1 MSNTVQE
8 DVKWRFVSPISIG
21 YFVGA
26 RISAVLKQSLN
37 LLSSLGAISVVLVT
51 TGTSIPVAVA
61 SAIGAA
67 LVLILVSSILSYL
80 CFRFCSSE
88 DSIAVK
94 SGVIRKSQVD
104 VKWDRVRAVNINRGP
119 LDRLFG
125 LSTVSLDT
133 AGTAEAEVVVPGLP
147 IALAQEF
154 RNRLNPIT
162 SDEVPEEQQVERE
175 LETVVYQVG
184 FKDLVRASFCARG
197 TIVMAG
203 VFLAF
208 LFGSFAQWM
217 QWQSEEWERDL
228 ESRIAANQSELSEL
242 SQDLSSGNQAPVT
255 EDYLATSPSNKLL
268 ETFSGFL
275 DEIVSNPFDNFV
287 LPLLF
292 GIALILLIFLLILF
306 VIFFIQGLIVME
318 KYHKLQ
324 LTFDGEALNSS
335 HGLITKRRVA
345 VEQRRIQ
352 TVTFL
357 MNLRERWSKCGT
369 LEFTQSESDDMHKL
383 RIPGVRF
390 DDSARLV
397 DIVHD
402 HTVGKP
408 PLNPKSKEISKVSN
422 IYFWQLFTLYVF
434 LPILVA
440 TVVFGFVAFNQFY
453 LLTLAA
459 ILLVGF
465 VLAYFQW
472 SKAGF
477 SIGENHIVIR
487 SGFIGYKMQLARL
500 EKVQSVQIIQN
511 LVQTLTGRSTFRL
524 EFSTASLDIPFV
536 AVDKAKKIRQFVL
549 DRIENQNI
557 HWI

>member
-1 MSNTVQE
+1 MSPV
-8 DVKWRFVSPISIG
+8 SIG

-26 RISAVLKQSLN
+26 RISGVLKQSLN
-37 LLSSLGAISVVLVT
+37 LLTSLGGISAVLVT
-51 TGTSIPVAVA
+51 TGISIPIAVA

-80 CFRFCSSE
+80 CFRYCSSE

-94 SGVIRKSQVD
+94 SGIIRKSQVD

-147 IALAQEF
+147 ITLAQEF
-154 RNRLNPIT
+154 RDRINQVP
-162 SDEVPEEQQVERE
+162 SDEILEERQIERE

-197 TIVMAG
+197 TIVMAA

-208 LFGSFAQWM
+208 TFGLFAQWL
-217 QWQSEEWERDL
+217 QWQSENWERDL
-228 ESRIAANQSELSEL
+228 ESRVAATQSDLTELG
-242 SQDLSSGNQAPVT
+242 QDLPSSDQVPVT
-255 EDYLATSPSNKLL
+255 GDDLANSPSNTFL

-275 DEIVSNPFDNFV
+275 NEIVSNPFDNFV
-287 LPLLF
+287 IPLFF
-292 GIALILLIFLLILF
+292 GMALILLIFLPILF
-306 VIFFIQGLIVME
+306 VIFFIHGLIVME

-335 HGLITKRRVA
+335 HGLITKRRVT

-352 TVTFL
+352 TVTLL

-369 LEFTQSESDDMHKL
+369 LEFTQSESDEMHKL
-383 RIPGVRF
+383 RIPGVRMA
-390 DDSARLV
+390 DSTRLV

-402 HTVGKP
+402 QTVGKT

-422 IYFWQLFTLYVF
+422 IYFWQLFTIYAC
-434 LPILVA
+434 LPMLGT
-440 TVVFGFVAFNQFY
+440 TVVFSFLAFNLYY
-453 LLTLAA
+453 LLTVVT
-459 ILLVGF
+459 ILLVGCI
-465 VLAYFQW
+465 LAYFQW
-472 SKAGF
+472 SKAGY
-477 SIGENHIVIR
+477 SLGENHIVIR
-487 SGFIGYKMQLARL
+487 SGVVGYKMQLARL

-511 LVQTLTGRSTFRL
+511 LIQTATGRSTFRL

-536 AVDKAKKIRQFVL
+536 AVDKAKELRRFVL
-549 DRIENQNI
+549 DRIEI
-557 HWI
+557 RHIRWI

>member
-1 MSNTVQE
+1 MSPV
-8 DVKWRFVSPISIG
+8 SIG

-26 RISAVLKQSLN
+26 RISGVLKQSLN
-37 LLSSLGAISVVLVT
+37 LLTSLGGISAVLVT
-51 TGTSIPVAVA
+51 TGISIPIAVA

-80 CFRFCSSE
+80 CFRYCSSE

-94 SGVIRKSQVD
+94 SGIIRKSQVD

-147 IALAQEF
+147 ITLAQEF
-154 RNRLNPIT
+154 RDRINQVP
-162 SDEVPEEQQVERE
+162 SDEILEEQQIERE

-197 TIVMAG
+197 TIVMAA

-208 LFGSFAQWM
+208 TFGLFTQWL
-217 QWQSEEWERDL
+217 QWQSENWERDL
-228 ESRIAANQSELSEL
+228 ESRVAATQSDLTELG
-242 SQDLSSGNQAPVT
+242 QDLPSSDQVPVT
-255 EDYLATSPSNKLL
+255 GDDLANSPSNTFLG
-268 ETFSGFL
+268 TFSGFL
-275 DEIVSNPFDNFV
+275 NEIVSNPFDNFV
-287 LPLLF
+287 IPLFF
-292 GIALILLIFLLILF
+292 GMALILLIFLPILF
-306 VIFFIQGLIVME
+306 VIFFIHGLIVME

-335 HGLITKRRVA
+335 HGLITKRRVT

-352 TVTFL
+352 TVTLL

-369 LEFTQSESDDMHKL
+369 LEFTQSESDEMHKL
-383 RIPGVRF
+383 RIPGVRMA
-390 DDSARLV
+390 DSTRLV

-402 HTVGKP
+402 QTVGKT

-422 IYFWQLFTLYVF
+422 IYFWQLFTIYAC
-434 LPILVA
+434 LPVLGT
-440 TVVFGFVAFNQFY
+440 TVVFSFLAFNLYY
-453 LLTLAA
+453 LLTVVT
-459 ILLVGF
+459 ILLVGCI
-465 VLAYFQW
+465 LAYFQW
-472 SKAGF
+472 SKAGY
-477 SIGENHIVIR
+477 SLGENHIVIR
-487 SGFIGYKMQLARL
+487 SGVVGYKMQLARL

-511 LVQTLTGRSTFRL
+511 LIQTATGRSTFRL

-536 AVDKAKKIRQFVL
+536 AVDKAKELRRFVL
-549 DRIENQNI
+549 DRIENQHI
-557 HWI
+557 RWI

>member
-1 MSNTVQE
+1 MRNSVPE
-8 DVKWRFVSPISIG
+8 DVSWRFVSPVSIG
-21 YFVGA
+21 YFIGA
-26 RISAVLKQSLN
+26 RISGVLKQSLN
-37 LLSSLGAISVVLVT
+37 LLTSLGGISAVLVT
-51 TGTSIPVAVA
+51 TGISIPIAVA

-94 SGVIRKSQVD
+94 SGIIRKSQVD

-147 IALAQEF
+147 ITLAQEF
-154 RNRLNPIT
+154 RDRINPVH
-162 SDEVPEEQQVERE
+162 SDEILEQQQIERE
-175 LETVVYQVG
+175 LDTVVYQVG

-197 TIVMAG
+197 TIVMAA

-208 LFGSFAQWM
+208 IFGLLAQLL
-217 QWQSEEWERDL
+217 QWQSENWERDL
-228 ESRIAANQSELSEL
+228 ESRVAATQSDLTELG
-242 SQDLSSGNQAPVT
+242 QDIPSSDQVPVT
-255 EDYLATSPSNKLL
+255 GDDLANRPSN
-268 ETFSGFL
+268 TFLGTLSGFL
-275 DEIVSNPFDNFV
+275 DEIFSNPFDNFV
-287 LPLLF
+287 IPLFF
-292 GIALILLIFLLILF
+292 GMVLILSVFLPILF
-306 VIFFIQGLIVME
+306 VIFFIHGLIVME

-324 LTFDGEALNSS
+324 LSFDGEALNSS
-335 HGLITKRRVA
+335 HGLITKRRVT

-352 TVTFL
+352 TVTLL

-369 LEFTQSESDDMHKL
+369 LEFTQSESDEMHKL
-383 RIPGVRF
+383 RIPGVRMA
-390 DDSARLV
+390 DSTRLV

-402 HTVGKP
+402 QTVGKT

-422 IYFWQLFTLYVF
+422 IYFWQLFTLYAC
-434 LPILVA
+434 LPMLGT
-440 TVVFGFVAFNQFY
+440 TVVFSFLAFNLYY
-453 LLTLAA
+453 LLTIVT
-459 ILLVGF
+459 ILLVGCI
-465 VLAYFQW
+465 LAYFQW
-472 SKAGF
+472 SKAGY
-477 SIGENHIVIR
+477 SLGENHIVIR
-487 SGFIGYKMQLARL
+487 SGVVGYKMQLARL

-511 LVQTLTGRSTFRL
+511 LIQTATGRSTFRL

-536 AVDKAKKIRQFVL
+536 AVDKAKELRRFVL

-557 HWI
+557 RWI